1 MANRCVPSGT
11 CGGCTSTLSDS
22 VVSWGGGDLR
32 PQVAAR
38 EEGGWHELLTGKKH
52 TPRHQAT
59 GPQSAC
65 RNDSE

>member
-1 MANRCVPSGT
+1 MCSLWNLWGVYKHTVGLCRQLG
-11 CGGCTSTLSDS
+11 
-22 VVSWGGGDLR
+22 GGGDLR